1 MKISK
6 EQKLLFIHIP
16 KCGGQAIR
24 DALNMTT
31 WVDNHANVRKV
42 RDQVPSMWNHYIK
55 FTSIRNPWEAE
66 VSNFFYKLGPKVQ
79 IARDGIEHIE
89 AALIGFKNHV
99 MQYGISTYPFVEN
112 SKFPRSMM
120 RFITD
125 ENGDIIVDEVLRL
138 ESVNEDLERMCEKH
152 NLKKPNEVKIAN
164 YTRHLHY
171 SRYYTDQEMIDYI
184 YEKNQDYI
192 EKFGYSFEK
201 EFY

>member
-1 MKISK
+1 MKINK

-42 RDQVPSMWNHYIK
+42 RDQVPSMWSNYIK

-66 VSNFFYKLGPKVQ
+66 VSNFFYKLSPVIQ
-79 IARDGIEHIE
+79 DARGGVEHVE

-99 MQYGISTYPFVEN
+99 KQYGISAYPLVKD

-125 ENGDIIVDEVLRL
+125 ENEDIIVDEVLRL

-171 SRYYTDQEMIDYI
+171 SRYYTDQEMIDHV

>member
-6 EQKLLFIHIP
+6 KQKLLFIHIP

-24 DALNMTT
+24 DAFRMTT
-31 WVDNHANVRKV
+31 WVDNHAHVRKV
-42 RDQVPSMWNHYIK
+42 RDQVPNMWNEYLS
-55 FTSIRNPWEAE
+55 FTTIRNPWEAE
-66 VSNFFYKLGPKVQ
+66 VSNFFYKLSPVVQ
-79 IARDGIEHIE
+79 TARNGVEHIE

-99 MQYGISTYPFVEN
+99 KQYGISAYPLLKD

-125 ENGDIIVDEVLRL
+125 EDENIIVDEVLRL
-138 ESVNEDLERMCEKH
+138 ESIDEDLQKMCKKH
-152 NLKKPNEVKIAN
+152 NLKKPNEVKITN

-171 SRYYTDQEMIDYI
+171 SHYYSDQEMIDYI

-201 EFY
+201 EFH